1 MDNGIEIPVNDMSV
15 QENSQK
21 LANDLNLALDMG
33 YERVAADSGLYTG
46 YDSGSNTWELIVKYT
61 GDIQSV
67 AKRYGASAVVLLG
80 GYAIVTLPQEHINEF
95 ADCAEVVYIE
105 KPHRLFFSDRQ
116 ALERSCVYYAWS
128 EPYSL
133 SGEGVLAAVIDSGI
147 DWKNTDFR
155 NSDGSTRILKLW
167 DQTVA
172 PESSGYAPPEGYVVG
187 TEYNRDVINLALSG
201 DEAALRSM
209 NLSRDYSGHGTFVT
223 GIAAGNGQGMAG
235 SFRGVAFESELIIVK
250 LGDSEQRQFPRTTR
264 LMEAVN
270 YCIMEAQKAGKPVV
284 INMSFGNNQG
294 SHDGTDLLS
303 TYLNAA
309 SDVWK
314 NVIVCGSGNEAGN
327 GIHASGMLS
336 GRKAES
342 VELAVGEYESSFN
355 LQLWKNYSDEYGVE
369 LIAPSGER
377 SGNLRTYGADRVS
390 LDNTQ
395 VYVYYGQPTPYSR
408 YQQLYFEFVPAGG
421 YVTPGVWRIVL
432 TPVRIVDGRY
442 DLWLQ
447 ESATLNE
454 DTRFFSPSEETTLT
468 VPSAAGKVITVGA
481 YNSRTDAYA
490 DFSGRGYTRTNDN
503 IKPDIVAPGVNIVS
517 TAVNG
522 GYTVRSGTSMAVPFV
537 SGSAALLMQWG
548 IVKRND
554 PYLYGEKVKAYLIR
568 TARHLPG
575 EPVPSKRTGWGALCL
590 RNVFGTGVGPRVPD
604 LGHGVR
610 PLSQLVGCVS
620 LSAVSCCSVKN
631 LLADTKVLRCNLK
644 KLVCVDELKSLLKA

>member
-1 MDNGIEIPVNDMSV
+1 MDNGIENPVNDMSV

-33 YERVAADSGLYTG
+33 YGRGAADSGLYTG

-67 AKRYGASAVVLLG
+67 AKRFGASAVVLLG
-80 GYAIVTLPQEHINEF
+80 GYAIVTMPQEYINEF

-133 SGEGVLAAVIDSGI
+133 DGEGVLAAVIDSGI

-155 NSDGSTRILKLW
+155 NQDGSTRILKLW

-284 INMSFGNNQG
+284 INLSFGNNQG

-336 GRKAES
+336 GRKAC
-342 VELAVGEYESSFN
+342 G
-355 LQLWKNYSDEYGVE
+355 
-369 LIAPSGER
+369 R
-377 SGNLRTYGADRVS
+377 RV
-390 LDNTQ
+390 
-395 VYVYYGQPTPYSR
+395 
-408 YQQLYFEFVPAGG
+408 
-421 YVTPGVWRIVL
+421 
-432 TPVRIVDGRY
+432 
-442 DLWLQ
+442 
-447 ESATLNE
+447 
-454 DTRFFSPSEETTLT
+454 
-468 VPSAAGKVITVGA
+468 
-481 YNSRTDAYA
+481 
-490 DFSGRGYTRTNDN
+490 
-503 IKPDIVAPGVNIVS
+503 
-517 TAVNG
+517 
-522 GYTVRSGTSMAVPFV
+522 
-537 SGSAALLMQWG
+537 
-548 IVKRND
+548 
-554 PYLYGEKVKAYLIR
+554 
-568 TARHLPG
+568 
-575 EPVPSKRTGWGALCL
+575 
-590 RNVFGTGVGPRVPD
+590 
-604 LGHGVR
+604 
-610 PLSQLVGCVS
+610 
-620 LSAVSCCSVKN
+620 
-631 LLADTKVLRCNLK
+631 
-644 KLVCVDELKSLLKA
+644 

>member
-67 AKRYGASAVVLLG
+67 AKRYGASGVVLLG

-336 GRKAES
+336 GRQTES
-342 VELAVGEYESSFN
+342 VELAVGEYESGFN

-537 SGSAALLMQWG
+537 GGSAALLMQWG

-590 RNVFGTGVGPRVPD
+590 RNVFGTGV
-604 LGHGVR
+604 
-610 PLSQLVGCVS
+610 
-620 LSAVSCCSVKN
+620 
-631 LLADTKVLRCNLK
+631 
-644 KLVCVDELKSLLKA
+644 

>member
-1 MDNGIEIPVNDMSV
+1 MDNGIENPADDMSG
-15 QENSQK
+15 QGNSQK

-33 YERVAADSGLYTG
+33 YERGAAGSGLYTG

-67 AKRYGASAVVLLG
+67 AKRFGASAVVLLG
-80 GYAIVTLPQEHINEF
+80 GYAIVTMPQEHINEF

-128 EPYSL
+128 APYNL
-133 SGEGVLAAVIDSGI
+133 GGEGVLVAVIDSGI
-147 DWKNTDFR
+147 DWKNADFR
-155 NSDGSTRILKLW
+155 NPDGSTRIFKLW

-223 GIAAGNGQGMAG
+223 GIAAGNGQGMA
-235 SFRGVAFESELIIVK
+235 SQFRGVAFESELIIVK

-284 INMSFGNNQG
+284 INLSFGNNQG

-327 GIHASGMLS
+327 GIHASGVLS

-342 VELAVGEYESSFN
+342 VELAVGEYEPGFN

-377 SGNLRTYGADRVS
+377 SGNLRTYGADRVN

-421 YVTPGVWRIVL
+421 YVTSGVWRIVL

-442 DLWLQ
+442 DFWLQ

-503 IKPDIVAPGVNIVS
+503 IKPDIVAPGVDIVS

-590 RNVFGTGVGPRVPD
+590 RNVFGTGV
-604 LGHGVR
+604 
-610 PLSQLVGCVS
+610 
-620 LSAVSCCSVKN
+620 
-631 LLADTKVLRCNLK
+631 
-644 KLVCVDELKSLLKA
+644 

>member
-1 MDNGIEIPVNDMSV
+1 MDNGIENPVNDMSG
-15 QENSQK
+15 QGNSQK

-33 YERVAADSGLYTG
+33 YGRGAADSGLYTG
-46 YDSGSNTWELIVKYT
+46 YDYGSNTWELIVKYT

-336 GRKAES
+336 DRKAES
-342 VELAVGEYESSFN
+342 VELAVGEYESGFN

-590 RNVFGTGVGPRVPD
+590 RNVFGTGV
-604 LGHGVR
+604 
-610 PLSQLVGCVS
+610 
-620 LSAVSCCSVKN
+620 
-631 LLADTKVLRCNLK
+631 
-644 KLVCVDELKSLLKA
+644 

>member
-1 MDNGIEIPVNDMSV
+1 MVKKIVCNY
-15 QENSQK
+15 
-21 LANDLNLALDMG
+21 L
-33 YERVAADSGLYTG
+33 TG
-46 YDSGSNTWELIVKYT
+46 E
-61 GDIQSV
+61 
-67 AKRYGASAVVLLG
+67 
-80 GYAIVTLPQEHINEF
+80 
-95 ADCAEVVYIE
+95 
-105 KPHRLFFSDRQ
+105 
-116 ALERSCVYYAWS
+116 
-128 EPYSL
+128 
-133 SGEGVLAAVIDSGI
+133 GI

-342 VELAVGEYESSFN
+342 VELAVGEYESGFN

-390 LDNTQ
+390 LDSTQ

-408 YQQLYFEFVPAGG
+408 YQQIYFEFVPAGG

-590 RNVFGTGVGPRVPD
+590 RNVFGTGV
-604 LGHGVR
+604 
-610 PLSQLVGCVS
+610 
-620 LSAVSCCSVKN
+620 
-631 LLADTKVLRCNLK
+631 
-644 KLVCVDELKSLLKA
+644 

>member
-80 GYAIVTLPQEHINEF
+80 GYAIVTMPQEYINEF

-133 SGEGVLAAVIDSGI
+133 GGEGVLAAVIDSGI

-270 YCIMEAQKAGKPVV
+270 YCIMEAQKEGKPVV

-336 GRKAES
+336 DRKAES
-342 VELAVGEYESSFN
+342 VELAVGEYESGFN

-421 YVTPGVWRIVL
+421 YVTPGVWRIVM

-590 RNVFGTGVGPRVPD
+590 RNVFGTGV
-604 LGHGVR
+604 
-610 PLSQLVGCVS
+610 
-620 LSAVSCCSVKN
+620 
-631 LLADTKVLRCNLK
+631 
-644 KLVCVDELKSLLKA
+644 

>member
-1 MDNGIEIPVNDMSV
+1 MDNGIENPADDMSG
-15 QENSQK
+15 QGNSQK

-33 YERVAADSGLYTG
+33 YERRAAGSGLYTG

-67 AKRYGASAVVLLG
+67 AKRFGASAVVLLG
-80 GYAIVTLPQEHINEF
+80 GYAIVTMPQEHINEF

-133 SGEGVLAAVIDSGI
+133 GGEGVLAAVIDSGI

-155 NSDGSTRILKLW
+155 NPDGSTRILKLW

-342 VELAVGEYESSFN
+342 VELAVGEYESGFN

-408 YQQLYFEFVPAGG
+408 YQQIYFEFVPAGG

-590 RNVFGTGVGPRVPD
+590 RNVFGTGV
-604 LGHGVR
+604 
-610 PLSQLVGCVS
+610 
-620 LSAVSCCSVKN
+620 
-631 LLADTKVLRCNLK
+631 
-644 KLVCVDELKSLLKA
+644 

>member
-95 ADCAEVVYIE
+95 AVCAEVVYIE

-155 NSDGSTRILKLW
+155 NPDGSTRILKLW

-327 GIHASGMLS
+327 GIHASSMLS

-342 VELAVGEYESSFN
+342 VELAVGEYESGFN

-377 SGNLRTYGADRVS
+377 SGNLRTYGADRMS

-421 YVTPGVWRIVL
+421 YVTPGVWRIVM

-590 RNVFGTGVGPRVPD
+590 RNVFGTGV
-604 LGHGVR
+604 
-610 PLSQLVGCVS
+610 
-620 LSAVSCCSVKN
+620 
-631 LLADTKVLRCNLK
+631 
-644 KLVCVDELKSLLKA
+644 

>member
-1 MDNGIEIPVNDMSV
+1 MDNGIENPANDMSG
-15 QENSQK
+15 QGNSQK

-33 YERVAADSGLYTG
+33 YERGAAGSGLYTG

-67 AKRYGASAVVLLG
+67 AKRFGASAVVLLG
-80 GYAIVTLPQEHINEF
+80 GYAIVTMPQEYINEF

-133 SGEGVLAAVIDSGI
+133 GGEGVLAAVIDSGI

-155 NSDGSTRILKLW
+155 NPDGSTRILKLW

-342 VELAVGEYESSFN
+342 VELAVGEYESGFN

-377 SGNLRTYGADRVS
+377 SGNLRTYGADRMS

-421 YVTPGVWRIVL
+421 YVTPGVWRIVM

-590 RNVFGTGVGPRVPD
+590 RNVFGTGV
-604 LGHGVR
+604 
-610 PLSQLVGCVS
+610 
-620 LSAVSCCSVKN
+620 
-631 LLADTKVLRCNLK
+631 
-644 KLVCVDELKSLLKA
+644 

>member
-46 YDSGSNTWELIVKYT
+46 YDSGNNTWELIVKYT

-155 NSDGSTRILKLW
+155 NPDGSTRIFKLW
-167 DQTVA
+167 DQTVT

-342 VELAVGEYESSFN
+342 VELAVGEYESGFN

-377 SGNLRTYGADRVS
+377 SGNLRTYGADRMS

-590 RNVFGTGVGPRVPD
+590 RNVFGTGV
-604 LGHGVR
+604 
-610 PLSQLVGCVS
+610 
-620 LSAVSCCSVKN
+620 
-631 LLADTKVLRCNLK
+631 
-644 KLVCVDELKSLLKA
+644 

>member
-1 MDNGIEIPVNDMSV
+1 MDNGIENPADDMSG
-15 QENSQK
+15 QGNSQK

-33 YERVAADSGLYTG
+33 YERRAAGSGLYTG
-46 YDSGSNTWELIVKYT
+46 YDSDSNTWELIVKYT

-67 AKRYGASAVVLLG
+67 AKRFGASAVVLLG
-80 GYAIVTLPQEHINEF
+80 GYAIVTMPQEHINEF

-133 SGEGVLAAVIDSGI
+133 GGEGVLAAVIDSGI

-155 NSDGSTRILKLW
+155 NPDGSTRILKLW

-336 GRKAES
+336 DRKAES
-342 VELAVGEYESSFN
+342 VELAVGEYESGFN

-575 EPVPSKRTGWGALCL
+575 DPVPSKRTGWGALCL
-590 RNVFGTGVGPRVPD
+590 RNVFGTGV
-604 LGHGVR
+604 
-610 PLSQLVGCVS
+610 
-620 LSAVSCCSVKN
+620 
-631 LLADTKVLRCNLK
+631 
-644 KLVCVDELKSLLKA
+644 

>member
-314 NVIVCGSGNEAGN
+314 NVIVCGSGNEAGS

-336 GRKAES
+336 GRQTES
-342 VELAVGEYESSFN
+342 VELAVGEYESGFN

-421 YVTPGVWRIVL
+421 YVTPGVWRIVM

-590 RNVFGTGVGPRVPD
+590 RNVFGTGV
-604 LGHGVR
+604 
-610 PLSQLVGCVS
+610 
-620 LSAVSCCSVKN
+620 
-631 LLADTKVLRCNLK
+631 
-644 KLVCVDELKSLLKA
+644 

>member
-1 MDNGIEIPVNDMSV
+1 MDNGIENPADDMSG
-15 QENSQK
+15 QGNSQK

-33 YERVAADSGLYTG
+33 YERGAAGSGLYTG

-67 AKRYGASAVVLLG
+67 AKRFGASAVVLLG
-80 GYAIVTLPQEHINEF
+80 GYAIVTIPQEHINEF

-128 EPYSL
+128 APYNL
-133 SGEGVLAAVIDSGI
+133 SGEGVLVAVIDSGI
-147 DWKNTDFR
+147 DWKNADFR
-155 NSDGSTRILKLW
+155 NPDGSTRIFKLW

-284 INMSFGNNQG
+284 INLSFGNNQG

-327 GIHASGMLS
+327 GIHASGVLS

-342 VELAVGEYESSFN
+342 VELAVGEYEPGFN

-421 YVTPGVWRIVL
+421 YVTPGVWRIEL

-503 IKPDIVAPGVNIVS
+503 IKPDIVAPGVDIVS

-590 RNVFGTGVGPRVPD
+590 RNVFGTGVRPRVPE
-604 LGHGVR
+604 LGHGV
-610 PLSQLVGCVS
+610 
-620 LSAVSCCSVKN
+620 
-631 LLADTKVLRCNLK
+631 
-644 KLVCVDELKSLLKA
+644 

>member
-1 MDNGIEIPVNDMSV
+1 MDNGIENPANDMSG
-15 QENSQK
+15 QGNSQK

-33 YERVAADSGLYTG
+33 YERGAAGSGLYTG

-61 GDIQSV
+61 GDIQYV
-67 AKRYGASAVVLLG
+67 AKRFGASAVVLLG
-80 GYAIVTLPQEHINEF
+80 GYAIVTIPQEHINEF

-128 EPYSL
+128 APYSL
-133 SGEGVLAAVIDSGI
+133 SGEGVLVAVIDSGI
-147 DWKNTDFR
+147 DWKNTAFR
-155 NSDGSTRILKLW
+155 NPDGSTRIFKLW

-264 LMEAVN
+264 LMEAIN

-284 INMSFGNNQG
+284 INLSFGNNQG

-327 GIHASGMLS
+327 GIHASGVLS

-342 VELAVGEYESSFN
+342 VELAVGEYEPGFN

-421 YVTPGVWRIVL
+421 YVTSGVWRIVL

-442 DLWLQ
+442 DFWLQ

-503 IKPDIVAPGVNIVS
+503 IKPDIVAPGVDIVS

-590 RNVFGTGVGPRVPD
+590 RNVFGTGV
-604 LGHGVR
+604 
-610 PLSQLVGCVS
+610 
-620 LSAVSCCSVKN
+620 
-631 LLADTKVLRCNLK
+631 
-644 KLVCVDELKSLLKA
+644 

>member
-342 VELAVGEYESSFN
+342 VELAVGEYESGFN

-377 SGNLRTYGADRVS
+377 SGNLRTYGADRMS

-575 EPVPSKRTGWGALCL
+575 DPVPSKRTGWGALCL
-590 RNVFGTGVGPRVPD
+590 RNVFGTGV
-604 LGHGVR
+604 
-610 PLSQLVGCVS
+610 
-620 LSAVSCCSVKN
+620 
-631 LLADTKVLRCNLK
+631 
-644 KLVCVDELKSLLKA
+644 

>member
-336 GRKAES
+336 GRQTES
-342 VELAVGEYESSFN
+342 VELAVGEYESGFN

-522 GYTVRSGTSMAVPFV
+522 GYTVRSGTSMAVPLV
-537 SGSAALLMQWG
+537 GGSAALLMQWG

-590 RNVFGTGVGPRVPD
+590 RNVFGTGV
-604 LGHGVR
+604 
-610 PLSQLVGCVS
+610 
-620 LSAVSCCSVKN
+620 
-631 LLADTKVLRCNLK
+631 
-644 KLVCVDELKSLLKA
+644 

>member
-1 MDNGIEIPVNDMSV
+1 MDNGIEIPVNDMSG
-15 QENSQK
+15 QGNSQK

-80 GYAIVTLPQEHINEF
+80 GYAIVTMPQEHINEF

-342 VELAVGEYESSFN
+342 VELAVGEYESGFN

-590 RNVFGTGVGPRVPD
+590 RNVFGTGV
-604 LGHGVR
+604 
-610 PLSQLVGCVS
+610 
-620 LSAVSCCSVKN
+620 
-631 LLADTKVLRCNLK
+631 
-644 KLVCVDELKSLLKA
+644 

>member
-116 ALERSCVYYAWS
+116 ALERSCVYYAWN

-133 SGEGVLAAVIDSGI
+133 GGEGVLAAVIDSGI

-155 NSDGSTRILKLW
+155 NPDGSTRILKLW

-342 VELAVGEYESSFN
+342 VELAVGEYESGFN

-590 RNVFGTGVGPRVPD
+590 RNVFGTGV
-604 LGHGVR
+604 
-610 PLSQLVGCVS
+610 
-620 LSAVSCCSVKN
+620 
-631 LLADTKVLRCNLK
+631 
-644 KLVCVDELKSLLKA
+644 

>member
-1 MDNGIEIPVNDMSV
+1 MDNGIENPADDMSG
-15 QENSQK
+15 QGNSQK

-33 YERVAADSGLYTG
+33 YERGAAGSGLYTG

-67 AKRYGASAVVLLG
+67 AKRFGASAVVLLG
-80 GYAIVTLPQEHINEF
+80 GYAIVTIPQEYINEF

-128 EPYSL
+128 APYSL
-133 SGEGVLAAVIDSGI
+133 SGEGVLVAVIDSGI

-155 NSDGSTRILKLW
+155 NPDGLTRIFKLW

-284 INMSFGNNQG
+284 INLSFGNNQG

-327 GIHASGMLS
+327 GIHASGVLS

-342 VELAVGEYESSFN
+342 VELAVGEYEPGFN

-421 YVTPGVWRIVL
+421 YVTSGVWRIVL

-442 DLWLQ
+442 DFWLQ

-590 RNVFGTGVGPRVPD
+590 RNVFGTGV
-604 LGHGVR
+604 
-610 PLSQLVGCVS
+610 
-620 LSAVSCCSVKN
+620 
-631 LLADTKVLRCNLK
+631 
-644 KLVCVDELKSLLKA
+644 

>member
-155 NSDGSTRILKLW
+155 NPDGSTRILKLW

-342 VELAVGEYESSFN
+342 VELAVGEYESGFN

-377 SGNLRTYGADRVS
+377 SGNLRTYGADRMS

-421 YVTPGVWRIVL
+421 YVTPGVWRIVM

-575 EPVPSKRTGWGALCL
+575 EPVPSKRTGAYGII
-590 RNVFGTGVGPRVPD
+590 
-604 LGHGVR
+604 
-610 PLSQLVGCVS
+610 VS
-620 LSAVSCCSVKN
+620 S
-631 LLADTKVLRCNLK
+631 
-644 KLVCVDELKSLLKA
+644 

>member
-155 NSDGSTRILKLW
+155 NPDGSTRILKLW

-342 VELAVGEYESSFN
+342 VELAVGEYESGFN

-377 SGNLRTYGADRVS
+377 SGILRTYGADRMS

-421 YVTPGVWRIVL
+421 YVTPGVWRIVM

-590 RNVFGTGVGPRVPD
+590 RNVFGTGV
-604 LGHGVR
+604 
-610 PLSQLVGCVS
+610 
-620 LSAVSCCSVKN
+620 
-631 LLADTKVLRCNLK
+631 
-644 KLVCVDELKSLLKA
+644 

>member
-1 MDNGIEIPVNDMSV
+1 MDNGIENPANDMSG
-15 QENSQK
+15 QGNSQK

-33 YERVAADSGLYTG
+33 YERGAAGSGLYTG

-67 AKRYGASAVVLLG
+67 AKRFGASAVVLLG
-80 GYAIVTLPQEHINEF
+80 VYAIVTLPQEYINEF

-155 NSDGSTRILKLW
+155 NPDGSTRILKLW

-235 SFRGVAFESELIIVK
+235 SLRGVAFESELIIVK
-250 LGDSEQRQFPRTTR
+250 LGDSEQGQFPRTTR

-336 GRKAES
+336 GRQTEN
-342 VELAVGEYESSFN
+342 VELAVGEYEPGFN

-377 SGNLRTYGADRVS
+377 SGNLRTYGADRLS

-408 YQQLYFEFVPAGG
+408 YQQIYFEFVPAGG
-421 YVTPGVWRIVL
+421 YVTPGVWRIEL

-447 ESATLNE
+447 ESATLTE

-590 RNVFGTGVGPRVPD
+590 RNVFGTGV
-604 LGHGVR
+604 
-610 PLSQLVGCVS
+610 
-620 LSAVSCCSVKN
+620 
-631 LLADTKVLRCNLK
+631 
-644 KLVCVDELKSLLKA
+644 

>member
-336 GRKAES
+336 GRQTES
-342 VELAVGEYESSFN
+342 VELAVGEYESGFN

-537 SGSAALLMQWG
+537 GGSAALLMQWG

-590 RNVFGTGVGPRVPD
+590 RNVFGTGV
-604 LGHGVR
+604 
-610 PLSQLVGCVS
+610 
-620 LSAVSCCSVKN
+620 
-631 LLADTKVLRCNLK
+631 
-644 KLVCVDELKSLLKA
+644 

>member
-1 MDNGIEIPVNDMSV
+1 MDNGIENPANDMSG
-15 QENSQK
+15 QGNSQK

-33 YERVAADSGLYTG
+33 YERGAAGSGLYTG

-67 AKRYGASAVVLLG
+67 AKRFGASAVVLLG
-80 GYAIVTLPQEHINEF
+80 GYAIVTIPQEHINEF

-128 EPYSL
+128 APYSL
-133 SGEGVLAAVIDSGI
+133 SGEGVLVAVIDSGI
-147 DWKNTDFR
+147 DWKNTAFR
-155 NSDGSTRILKLW
+155 NPDGSTRIFKLW

-264 LMEAVN
+264 LMEAIN

-284 INMSFGNNQG
+284 INLSFGNNQG

-327 GIHASGMLS
+327 GIHASGVLS

-342 VELAVGEYESSFN
+342 VELAVGEYEPGFN

-421 YVTPGVWRIVL
+421 YVTSGVWRIVL

-442 DLWLQ
+442 DFWLQ

-503 IKPDIVAPGVNIVS
+503 IKPDIVAPGVDIVS

-590 RNVFGTGVGPRVPD
+590 RNVFGTGV
-604 LGHGVR
+604 
-610 PLSQLVGCVS
+610 
-620 LSAVSCCSVKN
+620 
-631 LLADTKVLRCNLK
+631 
-644 KLVCVDELKSLLKA
+644 

>member
-342 VELAVGEYESSFN
+342 VELAVGEYESGFN

-377 SGNLRTYGADRVS
+377 SGNLRTYGADRMS

-421 YVTPGVWRIVL
+421 HVTPGVWRIVL

-468 VPSAAGKVITVGA
+468 VPSATGKVITVGA

-537 SGSAALLMQWG
+537 GGSAALLMQWG

-590 RNVFGTGVGPRVPD
+590 RNVFGTGV
-604 LGHGVR
+604 
-610 PLSQLVGCVS
+610 
-620 LSAVSCCSVKN
+620 
-631 LLADTKVLRCNLK
+631 
-644 KLVCVDELKSLLKA
+644 

>member
-61 GDIQSV
+61 DDIQSV

-314 NVIVCGSGNEAGN
+314 NVIVCGSGNEAGS

-336 GRKAES
+336 GRQTES
-342 VELAVGEYESSFN
+342 VELAVGEYESGFN

-421 YVTPGVWRIVL
+421 YVTPGVWRIVM

-590 RNVFGTGVGPRVPD
+590 RNVFGTGV
-604 LGHGVR
+604 
-610 PLSQLVGCVS
+610 
-620 LSAVSCCSVKN
+620 
-631 LLADTKVLRCNLK
+631 
-644 KLVCVDELKSLLKA
+644 

>member
-1 MDNGIEIPVNDMSV
+1 MDNGIENPVNDMSG
-15 QENSQK
+15 QGNSQK

-80 GYAIVTLPQEHINEF
+80 GYAIVTLPQEYINEF

-133 SGEGVLAAVIDSGI
+133 GGEGVLAAVIDSGI

-187 TEYNRDVINLALSG
+187 TEFNRDVINLALSG

-270 YCIMEAQKAGKPVV
+270 YCIMEAQKEGKPVV

-342 VELAVGEYESSFN
+342 VELAVGEYESGFN

-590 RNVFGTGVGPRVPD
+590 RNVFGTGV
-604 LGHGVR
+604 
-610 PLSQLVGCVS
+610 
-620 LSAVSCCSVKN
+620 
-631 LLADTKVLRCNLK
+631 
-644 KLVCVDELKSLLKA
+644 

>member
-1 MDNGIEIPVNDMSV
+1 MDNGIENPANDISG
-15 QENSQK
+15 QGNSQK
-21 LANDLNLALDMG
+21 LANELNLALEMG
-33 YERVAADSGLYTG
+33 YERGAAESGLYTG
-46 YDSGSNTWELIVKYT
+46 YDSGNNTWELIVKYT

-67 AKRYGASAVVLLG
+67 AKRFGASVVVLLG
-80 GYAIVTLPQEHINEF
+80 GYAIVTMPQEHINEF

-155 NSDGSTRILKLW
+155 NPDGSTRILKLW
-167 DQTVA
+167 DQTVTS
-172 PESSGYAPPEGYVVG
+172 ESSGYAPPEGYVVG

-284 INMSFGNNQG
+284 INLSFGNNQG

-327 GIHASGMLS
+327 GIHASGVLS

-342 VELAVGEYESSFN
+342 VELAVGEYEPGFN

-490 DFSGRGYTRTNDN
+490 DFSGRGYTRINDN
-503 IKPDIVAPGVNIVS
+503 IKPDIVAPGVDIVS

-590 RNVFGTGVGPRVPD
+590 RNVFGTGVRPRVPE
-604 LGHGVR
+604 LGHGV
-610 PLSQLVGCVS
+610 
-620 LSAVSCCSVKN
+620 
-631 LLADTKVLRCNLK
+631 
-644 KLVCVDELKSLLKA
+644 

>member
-33 YERVAADSGLYTG
+33 DERVAADSGLYTG

-590 RNVFGTGVGPRVPD
+590 RNVFGTGV
-604 LGHGVR
+604 
-610 PLSQLVGCVS
+610 
-620 LSAVSCCSVKN
+620 
-631 LLADTKVLRCNLK
+631 
-644 KLVCVDELKSLLKA
+644 

>member
-590 RNVFGTGVGPRVPD
+590 RN
-604 LGHGVR
+604 
-610 PLSQLVGCVS
+610 
-620 LSAVSCCSVKN
+620 
-631 LLADTKVLRCNLK
+631 
-644 KLVCVDELKSLLKA
+644 KSEAKRA

>member
-209 NLSRDYSGHGTFVT
+209 DLSRDYSGHGTFVT

-342 VELAVGEYESSFN
+342 VELAVGEYESGFN

-377 SGNLRTYGADRVS
+377 SGNLRTYGADRMS

-537 SGSAALLMQWG
+537 GGSAALLMQWG

-590 RNVFGTGVGPRVPD
+590 RNVFGTGV
-604 LGHGVR
+604 R
-610 PLSQLVGCVS
+610 PLSHLVGCVS

-631 LLADTKVLRCNLK
+631 LLADTKVLRRNLK

>member
-1 MDNGIEIPVNDMSV
+1 MDNGIENPADGIRG

-21 LANDLNLALDMG
+21 LANDLILALDMG
-33 YERVAADSGLYTG
+33 YERVAAGSGLYTG
-46 YDSGSNTWELIVKYT
+46 YDSGSNTWELIVKYI

-67 AKRYGASAVVLLG
+67 AKSFGASAVVLLG

-128 EPYSL
+128 APYSL
-133 SGEGVLAAVIDSGI
+133 SGAGVLTAVIDSGI

-155 NSDGSTRILKLW
+155 NPDGSTRIFKLW
-167 DQTVA
+167 DQTVT

-187 TEYNRDVINLALSG
+187 TEYNRDVINLALLG

-209 NLSRDYSGHGTFVT
+209 NLSLDYSGHGTFVT

-235 SFRGVAFESELIIVK
+235 SFSGVAFESELIIVK

-284 INMSFGNNQG
+284 INLSFGNNQG

-303 TYLNAA
+303 TYLNAV
-309 SDVWK
+309 SGFWK

-327 GIHASGMLS
+327 GIHASGVLS
-336 GRKAES
+336 GRQADS
-342 VELAVGEYESSFN
+342 VELAVGEFEPGFSI
-355 LQLWKNYSDEYGVE
+355 QLWKDYSDEFGVE
-369 LIAPSGER
+369 LVAPSGAR
-377 SGNLRTYGADRVS
+377 SGNLRSYGAQRFR
-390 LDNTQ
+390 LENTDI
-395 VYVYYGQPTPYSR
+395 YVYYGQPTPYSR
-408 YQQLYFEFVPAGG
+408 YQQIYFELVPASG
-421 YVTPGVWRIVL
+421 YINPGVWRIEL

-442 DLWLQ
+442 DLWLP
-447 ESATLNE
+447 ESVALNE
-454 DTRFFSPSEETTLT
+454 DTRFFNPSEDTTLT
-468 VPSAAGKVITVGA
+468 VPSAAGNVITVGA

-490 DFSGRGYTRTNDN
+490 SFSGRGYTRINDN

-522 GYTVRSGTSMAVPFV
+522 GYTIRSGTSMAAPFV
-537 SGSAALLMQWG
+537 TGSAALLMQWG
-548 IVKRND
+548 IVERND

-590 RNVFGTGVGPRVPD
+590 KNVFGTGV
-604 LGHGVR
+604 
-610 PLSQLVGCVS
+610 
-620 LSAVSCCSVKN
+620 
-631 LLADTKVLRCNLK
+631 
-644 KLVCVDELKSLLKA
+644 

>member
-342 VELAVGEYESSFN
+342 VELAVGEYESGFN

-575 EPVPSKRTGWGALCL
+575 EPVPSQRTGWGALCL
-590 RNVFGTGVGPRVPD
+590 RNVFGTGV
-604 LGHGVR
+604 
-610 PLSQLVGCVS
+610 
-620 LSAVSCCSVKN
+620 
-631 LLADTKVLRCNLK
+631 
-644 KLVCVDELKSLLKA
+644 

>member
-235 SFRGVAFESELIIVK
+235 SLRGVAFESELIIVK

-342 VELAVGEYESSFN
+342 VELAVGEYESGFN

-421 YVTPGVWRIVL
+421 YVTPGVWRIVM

-590 RNVFGTGVGPRVPD
+590 RNVFGTGV
-604 LGHGVR
+604 
-610 PLSQLVGCVS
+610 
-620 LSAVSCCSVKN
+620 
-631 LLADTKVLRCNLK
+631 
-644 KLVCVDELKSLLKA
+644 

>member
-1 MDNGIEIPVNDMSV
+1 M
-15 QENSQK
+15 
-21 LANDLNLALDMG
+21 
-33 YERVAADSGLYTG
+33 
-46 YDSGSNTWELIVKYT
+46 
-61 GDIQSV
+61 
-67 AKRYGASAVVLLG
+67 
-80 GYAIVTLPQEHINEF
+80 
-95 ADCAEVVYIE
+95 
-105 KPHRLFFSDRQ
+105 
-116 ALERSCVYYAWS
+116 
-128 EPYSL
+128 
-133 SGEGVLAAVIDSGI
+133 
-147 DWKNTDFR
+147 
-155 NSDGSTRILKLW
+155 
-167 DQTVA
+167 
-172 PESSGYAPPEGYVVG
+172 
-187 TEYNRDVINLALSG
+187 
-201 DEAALRSM
+201 
-209 NLSRDYSGHGTFVT
+209 
-223 GIAAGNGQGMAG
+223 
-235 SFRGVAFESELIIVK
+235 
-250 LGDSEQRQFPRTTR
+250 
-264 LMEAVN
+264 
-270 YCIMEAQKAGKPVV
+270 
-284 INMSFGNNQG
+284 
-294 SHDGTDLLS
+294 
-303 TYLNAA
+303 
-309 SDVWK
+309 
-314 NVIVCGSGNEAGN
+314 IVCGSGNEAGN
-327 GIHASGMLS
+327 GIHASGVLS

-342 VELAVGEYESSFN
+342 VELAVGEYESGFN

-522 GYTVRSGTSMAVPFV
+522 GYTVRSGTSIAVPFV

-590 RNVFGTGVGPRVPD
+590 RNVFGTGV
-604 LGHGVR
+604 
-610 PLSQLVGCVS
+610 
-620 LSAVSCCSVKN
+620 
-631 LLADTKVLRCNLK
+631 
-644 KLVCVDELKSLLKA
+644 

>member
-1 MDNGIEIPVNDMSV
+1 MDNGIENPADDISGNK
-15 QENSQK
+15 NSQK

-33 YERVAADSGLYTG
+33 YERGAADSGLYTG
-46 YDSGSNTWELIVKYT
+46 YDPGSNTWELIVKYT

-67 AKRYGASAVVLLG
+67 AKRFGASAVVLLG
-80 GYAIVTLPQEHINEF
+80 GYAIVTMPQEYINEF

-133 SGEGVLAAVIDSGI
+133 GGEGVLAAVIDSGI

-155 NSDGSTRILKLW
+155 NSDGSTRIFKLW

-284 INMSFGNNQG
+284 INLSFGNNQG

-303 TYLNAA
+303 TYLNAV
-309 SDVWK
+309 SGVWK
-314 NVIVCGSGNEAGN
+314 NVIVCGSGNEAGK
-327 GIHASGMLS
+327 GIHASGML
-336 GRKAES
+336 RYRQAES
-342 VELAVGEYESSFN
+342 VELAVGEYEPGFN

-377 SGNLRTYGADRVS
+377 SGNLRTYGADRLR
-390 LDNTQ
+390 LDNTV

-408 YQQLYFEFVPAGG
+408 YQQIYFEFVPAGG
-421 YVTPGVWRIVL
+421 YVTPGVWRIEL

-442 DLWLQ
+442 DLWLP
-447 ESATLNE
+447 ESVALNE
-454 DTRFFSPSEETTLT
+454 DTRFFNPSEDTTLT
-468 VPSAAGKVITVGA
+468 VPSAAGNVITVGA

-490 DFSGRGYTRTNDN
+490 SFSGRGYTRINDN

-522 GYTVRSGTSMAVPFV
+522 GYTIRSGTSMAAPFV
-537 SGSAALLMQWG
+537 TGSAALLMQWG
-548 IVKRND
+548 IVERND

-590 RNVFGTGVGPRVPD
+590 KNVFGTGV
-604 LGHGVR
+604 
-610 PLSQLVGCVS
+610 
-620 LSAVSCCSVKN
+620 
-631 LLADTKVLRCNLK
+631 
-644 KLVCVDELKSLLKA
+644 

>member
-80 GYAIVTLPQEHINEF
+80 GYAIVTLPQEYINEF

-133 SGEGVLAAVIDSGI
+133 GGEGVLAAVIDSGI

-187 TEYNRDVINLALSG
+187 TEFNRDVINLALSG

-270 YCIMEAQKAGKPVV
+270 YCIMEAQKEGKPVV

-342 VELAVGEYESSFN
+342 VELAVGEYESGFN

-590 RNVFGTGVGPRVPD
+590 RNVFGTGV
-604 LGHGVR
+604 
-610 PLSQLVGCVS
+610 
-620 LSAVSCCSVKN
+620 
-631 LLADTKVLRCNLK
+631 
-644 KLVCVDELKSLLKA
+644 